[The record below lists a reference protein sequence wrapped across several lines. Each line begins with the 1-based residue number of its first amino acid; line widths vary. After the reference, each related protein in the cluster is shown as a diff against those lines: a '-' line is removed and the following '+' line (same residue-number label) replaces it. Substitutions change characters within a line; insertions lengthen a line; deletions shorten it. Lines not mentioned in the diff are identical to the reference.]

1 MAVIPDDQAGE
12 TCALEIFKTF
22 EEYQDR
28 FRQVTRRAHRHFMGR
43 QWALMQAD
51 ALERLDLYQLSIG
64 KLAAAVRD
72 RLGDRRGDRQLWET
86 IKSVYTGH
94 LAGTDAPELARTF
107 FNSVSRRIFTTVGVD
122 ARIEFA
128 ADIFGTGTRPNG
140 DPVFRTYP
148 ARAPLSKVVHEII
161 TNYGFGRETLR
172 RKGALERITAPIER
186 YLEQSGQALGTLR
199 FEMHQQV
206 FYRGQGAYLIGRM
219 VNATRVTGIVFA
231 LIHPPRGI
239 RVEAVLLGTI
249 PIRILFS
256 YTRSAFHV
264 LAGRPGATVSFL
276 VSILES
282 KPEAEIYSA
291 LGYYKHGKTLL
302 YRDLRKHTREC
313 TADRFEISAG
323 QRGMVMIVF
332 DMAND
337 HMVLKLIRDQFQKPK
352 NTTRQKVM
360 ARYDFVFKHYRVG
373 RLIEAQPFEH
383 LAFDICWFTEALL
396 EELAREA
403 SRTVRI
409 EKDRVIIRHAYVE
422 RRVTPLDLFLEHTPP
437 EAAGGVVIDFG
448 NAIKD
453 LAYSNVFPGDM
464 LLKNFGVTRNGRVV
478 FYDYDEIVPVTECN
492 FRKVPTPRNHMQE
505 MAAEPWYYV
514 AENDVF
520 PEEHARFLGLPPAL
534 KEIFIQHHQDLFHP
548 NFWQNVQADIRAGKI
563 KHILPYASD
572 YRIKQA

>member
-1 MAVIPDDQAGE
+1 VIPDNEAGT
-12 TCALEIFKTF
+12 TCAIEIFETF
-22 EEYQDR
+22 EQYQDR
-28 FRQVTRRAHRHFMGR
+28 FRQVTRRAHRRFMRR

-51 ALERLDLYQLSIG
+51 ALERLDLYQVSIG
-64 KLAAAVRD
+64 KLAVAVRD
-72 RLGDRRGDRQLWET
+72 RLGNRQGDRRLWET
-86 IKSVYTGH
+86 IKSAYTGH

-122 ARIEFA
+122 ARIEFT
-128 ADIFGTGTRPNG
+128 ADAFDTATRQNG
-140 DPVFRTYP
+140 DPVYRTYP
-148 ARAPLSKVVHEII
+148 ARAPLSEVVSEII
-161 TNYGFGRETLR
+161 TNYGFGREILR
-172 RKGALERITAPIER
+172 EKGVLERITAPIER
-186 YLEQSGQALGTLR
+186 YLEQPGKGLGTLR
-199 FEMHQQV
+199 FEMHRQV

-219 VNATRVTGIVFA
+219 VNGARVTGIVFA
-231 LIHPPRGI
+231 LIHLPRGI
-239 RVEAVLLGTI
+239 RVEAVLLGVP

-256 YTRSAFHV
+256 FTRSAFHV
-264 LAGRPGATVSFL
+264 LTGRPGATVSFL
-276 VSILES
+276 DSILES

-302 YRDLRKHTREC
+302 YRDLRQHTREC

-360 ARYDFVFKHYRVG
+360 AQYDFVFKHYRVG
-373 RLIEAQPFEH
+373 RLIEAQPFEY

-422 RRVTPLDLFLEHTPP
+422 RRVTPLDLFLAHTPP
-437 EAAGGVVIDFG
+437 EASGGVVIDFG

-453 LAYSNVFPGDM
+453 LAFSNVFPGDM
-464 LLKNFGVTRNGRVV
+464 LLKNFGVTRHGRVV

-492 FRKVPTPRNHMQE
+492 FRKVPTPRNHLQE
-505 MAAEPWYYV
+505 MASEPWYYV

-520 PEEHARFLGLPPAL
+520 PEEHARFLGLSPGM
-534 KEIFIQHHQDLFHP
+534 KEIFMQHHQDLFHP
-548 NFWQNVQADIRAGKI
+548 HFWQNVQADIRAGKI
-563 KHILPYASD
+563 KHILPYAPD
-572 YRIKQA
+572 YRLEQT

>member
-1 MAVIPDDQAGE
+1 VNPDNKAGT
-12 TCALEIFKTF
+12 TCAIEIFKTF

-28 FRQVTRRAHRHFMGR
+28 FWQVTRRARRRFMGR

-51 ALERLDLYQLSIG
+51 ALERLDLYPVFIG
-64 KLAAAVRD
+64 KLAAAVHK
-72 RLGDRRGDRQLWET
+72 RLGDRHGDKRLWET
-86 IKSVYTGH
+86 IKSTYTGH

-107 FNSVSRRIFTTVGVD
+107 FNSVSRRILTTVGVD
-122 ARIEFA
+122 SRIEFA
-128 ADIFGTGTRPNG
+128 AYTFDTAASQSG

-148 ARAPLSKVVHEII
+148 PRTPLSGVVSEII
-161 TNYGFGRETLR
+161 TSYGFGREILR
-172 RKGALERITAPIER
+172 GKGALERITEPIER
-186 YLEQSGQALGTLR
+186 YLEKSGEGLGALR
-199 FEMHQQV
+199 FEMHPQV

-219 VNATRVTGIVFA
+219 VNGTRVTGIVFA
-231 LIHPPRGI
+231 LIHPPQGI
-239 RVEAVLLGTI
+239 RVEAVLIGVT

-256 YTRSAFHV
+256 FTRSAFHV
-264 LAGRPGATVSFL
+264 LVGRPGATVSFL
-276 VSILES
+276 ASILES

-302 YRDLRKHTREC
+302 YRDLRQHTREC

-337 HMVLKLIRDQFQKPK
+337 YMVLKLIRDQFQKPK

-360 ARYDFVFKHYRVG
+360 AQYDFVFKHYRVG
-373 RLIEAQPFEH
+373 RLIEAQPFEY
-383 LAFDICWFTEALL
+383 LAFDICWFTDGLL

-422 RRVTPLDLFLEHTPP
+422 RRVTPLDIFLEHTSS
-437 EAAGGVVIDFG
+437 EVAGGVVIDFG

-453 LAYSNVFPGDM
+453 LAFSNVFPGDL
-464 LLKNFGVTRNGRVV
+464 LLKNFGVTRHGRVV

-505 MAAEPWYYV
+505 IASEPWYYV

-520 PEEHARFLGLPPAL
+520 PEEHARFLGLSPGM
-534 KEIFIQHHQDLFHP
+534 KEIFMRHHQDLFDPH
-548 NFWQNVQADIRAGKI
+548 FWQNVQADVVAGKI
-563 KHILPYASD
+563 KHILPYAPD
-572 YRIKQA
+572 YRIEQA